1 MYSKPA
7 MTCFKYQLYL
17 YGSEAIIYLKA
28 ILWVV
33 TKPALYVIRLPQPPL
48 QAALP
53 PHPPLYGSITITRLE
68 ENSCMARLTYMEP
81 SHVKQLSLNHL
92 CKIGL
97 GTIWAIECTYCTAT
111 VPKFL
116 LVLLCFLKHIIQ
128 TSFAKCQGGVLI
140 LSNTN
145 TIYILSQKVYIYS
158 CTVI

>member
-1 MYSKPA
+1 MGKPA
-7 MTCFKYQLYL
+7 MTYQLYL
-17 YGSEAIIYLKA
+17 YGSEAITYLKS

-33 TKPALYVIRLPQPPL
+33 TKPSLCVIRLPQPPL

-53 PHPPLYGSITITRLE
+53 PPLYGSITITRLE
-68 ENSCMARLTYMEP
+68 ENSCMARLPYMEP

-97 GTIWAIECTYCTAT
+97 GTNWAIECTYCTAT
-111 VPKFL
+111 VRKFL
-116 LVLLCFLKHIIQ
+116 LVLLCFLKQIIQ

-145 TIYILSQKVYIYS
+145 TIFILSQKVYMHI
-158 CTVI
+158 